1 MKQDTKTSK
10 SMGLAFFL
18 NAGFTIIEIIGGIL
32 TGSIAIVADAIHDLG
47 DTLSLGASWLL
58 EKKSNKGATE
68 KFPFGYKRFS
78 LLGALLSGTVL
89 ISGSIY
95 IFYEAGKRL
104 FNPAS
109 PHSQGM
115 MWLAILGVL
124 VNGIA
129 VLKLRHGEGLN
140 SKMLSWHLLED
151 VLGWIAVLVVSI
163 ILQFKDIPI
172 LDPLLSIG
180 ITIYILFHVVKN
192 LKKTLL
198 VLLESTPENV
208 DMEALKHKILKKPDV
223 IDIQKMQIW
232 TLDGKENAAM
242 VHLLVQNMEP
252 EESDRV
258 RAEVRKIL
266 ESEKISF
273 STLELNY
280 EKTDSAQT
288 VNKPDE

>member
-1 MKQDTKTSK
+1 MPQDSKTSK
-10 SMGLAFFL
+10 RMGLAFFL
-18 NAGFTIIEIIGGIL
+18 NAGFTVIEIIGGIL
-32 TGSIAIVADAIHDLG
+32 TGSIAIVADAIHDFG

-89 ISGSIY
+89 ISGSLY

-104 FNPAS
+104 LDPVS
-109 PHSQGM
+109 PHSDGM

-124 VNGIA
+124 VNGFAAI
-129 VLKLRHGEGLN
+129 KLRHGEGLN

-198 VLLESTPENV
+198 ILLESAPECV
-208 DMEALKHKILKKPDV
+208 DLDALKSKILNKPRV
-223 IDIQKMQIW
+223 IDIQKMKLW
-232 TLDGKENAAM
+232 SLDGKENAAM
-242 VHLLVQNMEP
+242 IHLLVENMEP
-252 EESDRV
+252 EESDQLRSEI
-258 RAEVRKIL
+258 REFL
-266 ESEKISF
+266 ETEKISD

-280 EKTDSAQT
+280 EKS
-288 VNKPDE
+288 

>member
-1 MKQDTKTSK
+1 MPQNSKTSK
-10 SMGLAFFL
+10 RMGLAFFL
-18 NAGFTIIEIIGGIL
+18 NAGFTVIEIIGGIL
-32 TGSIAIVADAIHDLG
+32 TGSIAIVADAIHDFG
-47 DTLSLGASWLL
+47 DTLSLCASWLL
-58 EKKSNKGATE
+58 EKKSKKGATE

-89 ISGSIY
+89 ISGSLY

-104 FNPAS
+104 LDPVS
-109 PHSQGM
+109 PHSDGM

-124 VNGIA
+124 VNGFA
-129 VLKLRHGEGLN
+129 ALKLRHGEGLN

-198 VLLESTPENV
+198 ILLESSPEGL
-208 DMEALKHKILKKPDV
+208 DLDALKSKILNKPRV
-223 IDIQKMQIW
+223 IDIQKMKLW
-232 TLDGKENAAM
+232 SLDGKENAAM
-242 VHLLVQNMEP
+242 IHLLVENMEP
-252 EESDRV
+252 EESDQLRSEI
-258 RAEVRKIL
+258 REFL
-266 ESEKISF
+266 ETEKISD

-280 EKTDSAQT
+280 EKS
-288 VNKPDE
+288 

>member
-1 MKQDTKTSK
+1 MPQDSKTSK
-10 SMGLAFFL
+10 RMGLAFFL
-18 NAGFTIIEIIGGIL
+18 NAGFTVIEIIGGIL
-32 TGSIAIVADAIHDLG
+32 TGSIAIVADAIHDFG

-68 KFPFGYKRFS
+68 KYPFGYKRFS

-89 ISGSIY
+89 ISGSLY

-104 FNPAS
+104 LDPVS
-109 PHSQGM
+109 PHSDGM

-124 VNGIA
+124 VNGFA
-129 VLKLRHGEGLN
+129 ALKLRHGEGLN

-198 VLLESTPENV
+198 ILLESAPEGV
-208 DMEALKHKILKKPDV
+208 DLDAVKSKILNKPRV
-223 IDIQKMQIW
+223 IDIQKMKLW
-232 TLDGKENAAM
+232 SLDGKENAAM
-242 VHLLVQNMEP
+242 IHLLVENMEP
-252 EESDRV
+252 EESDQLRSEI
-258 RAEVRKIL
+258 REFL
-266 ESEKISF
+266 ETEKISD

-280 EKTDSAQT
+280 EKS
-288 VNKPDE
+288 

>member
-1 MKQDTKTSK
+1 MPQDSKTSK
-10 SMGLAFFL
+10 RMGLAFFL
-18 NAGFTIIEIIGGIL
+18 NAGFTVIEIIGGIL
-32 TGSIAIVADAIHDLG
+32 TGSIAIVADAIHDFG

-89 ISGSIY
+89 ISGSLY

-104 FNPAS
+104 LHPVS
-109 PHSQGM
+109 PHSDGM

-124 VNGIA
+124 VNGFAAI
-129 VLKLRHGEGLN
+129 KLRHGEGLN

-198 VLLESTPENV
+198 ILLESAPEGV
-208 DMEALKHKILKKPDV
+208 DMDALKSKILNKPRV
-223 IDIQKMQIW
+223 IDIQKMKLW
-232 TLDGKENAAM
+232 SLDGKENAAM
-242 VHLLVQNMEP
+242 IHLLVENMEP
-252 EESDRV
+252 EESDKLRSEI
-258 RAEVRKIL
+258 REFLKT
-266 ESEKISF
+266 EKISD

-280 EKTDSAQT
+280 EKS
-288 VNKPDE
+288 

>member
-1 MKQDTKTSK
+1 MPQDSKTSK
-10 SMGLAFFL
+10 RMGLAFFL
-18 NAGFTIIEIIGGIL
+18 NAGFTVIEIIGGIL
-32 TGSIAIVADAIHDLG
+32 TGSIAIVADAIHDFG

-89 ISGSIY
+89 ISGSLY

-104 FNPAS
+104 LDPVS
-109 PHSQGM
+109 PHSDGM

-124 VNGIA
+124 VNGFAAI
-129 VLKLRHGEGLN
+129 KLRHGEGLN

-198 VLLESTPENV
+198 IFLESAPEGV
-208 DMEALKHKILKKPDV
+208 DLDALKSKILNKSRV
-223 IDIQKMQIW
+223 IDIQKMKLW
-232 TLDGKENAAM
+232 SLDGKENAAM
-242 VHLLVQNMEP
+242 IHLLVENMEP
-252 EESDRV
+252 EESDKLRSEI
-258 RAEVRKIL
+258 REFLKT
-266 ESEKISF
+266 EKISD

-280 EKTDSAQT
+280 EKS
-288 VNKPDE
+288 

>member
-1 MKQDTKTSK
+1 MPQDSKTSK
-10 SMGLAFFL
+10 RMGLAFFL
-18 NAGFTIIEIIGGIL
+18 NAGFTVIEIIGGIL
-32 TGSIAIVADAIHDLG
+32 TGSIAIVADAIHDFG

-58 EKKSNKGATE
+58 EKKSKKGATE

-89 ISGSIY
+89 ISGSLY

-104 FNPAS
+104 LDPVS
-109 PHSQGM
+109 PHSDGM

-124 VNGIA
+124 VNGFA
-129 VLKLRHGEGLN
+129 ALKLRHGEGLN

-198 VLLESTPENV
+198 ILLESAPEGL
-208 DMEALKHKILKKPDV
+208 DLDALKSKILNKPRV
-223 IDIQKMQIW
+223 IDIQKMKLW
-232 TLDGKENAAM
+232 SLDGKENAAM
-242 VHLLVQNMEP
+242 IHLLVENMEP
-252 EESDRV
+252 EESDQLRSEI
-258 RAEVRKIL
+258 REFL
-266 ESEKISF
+266 ETEKISD

-280 EKTDSAQT
+280 EKS
-288 VNKPDE
+288 

>member
-1 MKQDTKTSK
+1 MKQDTNTSK
-10 SMGLAFFL
+10 RIRLAFFL
-18 NAGFTIIEIIGGIL
+18 NAGFTVIEIIGGIL

-47 DTLSLGASWLL
+47 DSLSLGASWLL

-89 ISGSIY
+89 ITGSVY

-104 FNPAS
+104 FNPVS
-109 PHSQGM
+109 PHSEGM

-124 VNGIA
+124 VNGFA
-129 VLKLRHGEGLN
+129 ALKLRHGEGLN

-151 VLGWIAVLVVSI
+151 VLGWVAVLVVSI

-198 VLLESTPENV
+198 VLLESTPEDV
-208 DMEALKHKILKKPDV
+208 DMDTLKNKILKQPGV
-223 IDIQKMQIW
+223 IEIQKMHLW
-232 TLDGKENAAM
+232 TLDGKENTSM
-242 VHLLVQNMEP
+242 IQLLVENMTN
-252 EESDRV
+252 EESNRL
-258 RAEVRKIL
+258 RAEIREIL
-266 ESEKISF
+266 KKEKVSV
-273 STLELNY
+273 STLEVNY
-280 EKTDSAQT
+280 SPE
-288 VNKPDE
+288 

>member
-1 MKQDTKTSK
+1 MPQDSKTSK
-10 SMGLAFFL
+10 RMGLAFFL
-18 NAGFTIIEIIGGIL
+18 NAGFTVIEIIGGIL
-32 TGSIAIVADAIHDLG
+32 TGSIAIVADAIHDFG

-89 ISGSIY
+89 ISGSLY

-104 FNPAS
+104 LDPVS
-109 PHSQGM
+109 PHSDGM

-124 VNGIA
+124 VNGFA
-129 VLKLRHGEGLN
+129 ALKLRHGEGLN

-198 VLLESTPENV
+198 ILLESAPEGV
-208 DMEALKHKILKKPDV
+208 DLDTVKSKILNKPRV
-223 IDIQKMQIW
+223 IDIQKMKLW
-232 TLDGKENAAM
+232 SLDGKENAAM
-242 VHLLVQNMEP
+242 IHLLVENMEP
-252 EESDRV
+252 EESDQLRSEI
-258 RAEVRKIL
+258 REFL
-266 ESEKISF
+266 ETEKISD

-280 EKTDSAQT
+280 EKS
-288 VNKPDE
+288 

>member
-1 MKQDTKTSK
+1 MIYMPQDSKTSK
-10 SMGLAFFL
+10 RMGLAFFL
-18 NAGFTIIEIIGGIL
+18 NAGFTVIEIIGGIL
-32 TGSIAIVADAIHDLG
+32 TGSIAIVADAIHDFG

-68 KFPFGYKRFS
+68 KYPFGYKRFS

-89 ISGSIY
+89 ISGSLY

-104 FNPAS
+104 LDPVS
-109 PHSQGM
+109 PHSDGM

-124 VNGIA
+124 VNGFA
-129 VLKLRHGEGLN
+129 ALKLRHGEGLN

-198 VLLESTPENV
+198 ILLESAPEGV
-208 DMEALKHKILKKPDV
+208 DLDAVKSKILNKPRV
-223 IDIQKMQIW
+223 IDIQKMKLW
-232 TLDGKENAAM
+232 SLDGKENAAM
-242 VHLLVQNMEP
+242 IHLLVENMEP
-252 EESDRV
+252 EESDQLRSEI
-258 RAEVRKIL
+258 REFL
-266 ESEKISF
+266 ETEKISD

-280 EKTDSAQT
+280 EKS
-288 VNKPDE
+288 

>member
-10 SMGLAFFL
+10 RMRLAFLL
-18 NAGFTIIEIIGGIL
+18 NAGFTVIEIIGGIL

-47 DTLSLGASWLL
+47 DSLSLGASWLL
-58 EKKSNKGATE
+58 EKKSNKEATE

-89 ISGSIY
+89 ITGSIY

-104 FNPAS
+104 FNPVS
-109 PHSQGM
+109 PHSEGM

-124 VNGIA
+124 VNGFA
-129 VLKLRHGEGLN
+129 ALKLRHGEGLN

-151 VLGWIAVLVVSI
+151 VLGWVAVLVVSI

-180 ITIYILFHVVKN
+180 ITIYILFHVIKN

-198 VLLESTPENV
+198 VLLESTPEDV
-208 DMEALKHKILKKPDV
+208 DMDTLKNKILKQPGV
-223 IDIQKMQIW
+223 IEIQKMHLW
-232 TLDGKENAAM
+232 TLDGKENTSM
-242 VHLLVQNMEP
+242 IQLLVVNMTN
-252 EESDRV
+252 EESNRL
-258 RAEVRKIL
+258 RAEVREIL
-266 ESEKISF
+266 KKEKVTV
-273 STLELNY
+273 STLEVNY
-280 EKTDSAQT
+280 LPE
-288 VNKPDE
+288 

>member
-1 MKQDTKTSK
+1 MPQDSKTSK
-10 SMGLAFFL
+10 RMGLAFFL
-18 NAGFTIIEIIGGIL
+18 NAGFTVIEIIGGIL
-32 TGSIAIVADAIHDLG
+32 TGSIAIVADAIHDFG

-68 KFPFGYKRFS
+68 KYPFGYKRFS

-89 ISGSIY
+89 ISGSLY

-104 FNPAS
+104 LDPVS
-109 PHSQGM
+109 PHSDGM

-124 VNGIA
+124 VNGFAAI
-129 VLKLRHGEGLN
+129 KLRHGEGLN

-172 LDPLLSIG
+172 LDPLLSIS

-198 VLLESTPENV
+198 VLLESAPEGV
-208 DMEALKHKILKKPDV
+208 DLDALKSKILNKPRV
-223 IDIQKMQIW
+223 IDIQKMKLW
-232 TLDGKENAAM
+232 SLDGKENAAM
-242 VHLLVQNMEP
+242 IHLLVENMEP
-252 EESDRV
+252 EESEQLRSEI
-258 RAEVRKIL
+258 REFL
-266 ESEKISF
+266 ETEKISD

-280 EKTDSAQT
+280 EKS
-288 VNKPDE
+288 

>member
-1 MKQDTKTSK
+1 MPQDSKTSK
-10 SMGLAFFL
+10 RMGLAFFL
-18 NAGFTIIEIIGGIL
+18 NAGFTVIEIIGGIL
-32 TGSIAIVADAIHDLG
+32 TGSIAIVADAIHDFG

-68 KFPFGYKRFS
+68 KYPFGYKRFS

-89 ISGSIY
+89 ISGSLY

-104 FNPAS
+104 LDPVS
-109 PHSQGM
+109 PHSDGM

-124 VNGIA
+124 VNGFA
-129 VLKLRHGEGLN
+129 ALKLRHGEGLN

-163 ILQFKDIPI
+163 ILQFNNIPI

-198 VLLESTPENV
+198 ILLESAPAGV
-208 DMEALKHKILKKPDV
+208 DLDALKSKILNKPRV
-223 IDIQKMQIW
+223 IDIQKMKLW
-232 TLDGKENAAM
+232 SLDGKENAAM
-242 VHLLVQNMEP
+242 IHLLVENMEP
-252 EESDRV
+252 EESDQLRS
-258 RAEVRKIL
+258 EIRKFL
-266 ESEKISF
+266 ETEKISD

-280 EKTDSAQT
+280 EKS
-288 VNKPDE
+288 

>member
-1 MKQDTKTSK
+1 MPQDSKTSK
-10 SMGLAFFL
+10 RMGLAFFL
-18 NAGFTIIEIIGGIL
+18 NAGFTVIEIIGGIL
-32 TGSIAIVADAIHDLG
+32 TGSIAIVADAIHDFG

-89 ISGSIY
+89 ISGSLY

-104 FNPAS
+104 LDPVS
-109 PHSQGM
+109 PHSDGM

-124 VNGIA
+124 VNGFAAI
-129 VLKLRHGEGLN
+129 KLRHGEGLN

-172 LDPLLSIG
+172 LDPLLSIS

-198 VLLESTPENV
+198 VLLESAPEGV
-208 DMEALKHKILKKPDV
+208 DLDALKSKILNKPRV
-223 IDIQKMQIW
+223 IDIQKMKLW
-232 TLDGKENAAM
+232 SLDGKENAAM
-242 VHLLVQNMEP
+242 IHLLVENMEP
-252 EESDRV
+252 EESDQLRSEI
-258 RAEVRKIL
+258 REFL
-266 ESEKISF
+266 ETEKISD

-280 EKTDSAQT
+280 EKS
-288 VNKPDE
+288 

>member
-1 MKQDTKTSK
+1 MPQDSKTSK
-10 SMGLAFFL
+10 RMGLAFFL
-18 NAGFTIIEIIGGIL
+18 NAGFTVIEIIGGIL
-32 TGSIAIVADAIHDLG
+32 TGSIAIVADAIHDFG

-89 ISGSIY
+89 ISGSLY

-104 FNPAS
+104 LDPVS
-109 PHSQGM
+109 PHSDGM

-124 VNGIA
+124 VNGFA
-129 VLKLRHGEGLN
+129 ALKLRHGEGLN

-198 VLLESTPENV
+198 ILLESAPEGV
-208 DMEALKHKILKKPDV
+208 DMDALKSKILNKPRV
-223 IDIQKMQIW
+223 IDIQKMKLW
-232 TLDGKENAAM
+232 SLDGKENAAM
-242 VHLLVQNMEP
+242 IHLLVENMEP
-252 EESDRV
+252 EESEQLRSEI
-258 RAEVRKIL
+258 REFL
-266 ESEKISF
+266 ETEKISD

-280 EKTDSAQT
+280 EKS
-288 VNKPDE
+288 